1 MKRLLSCLGVF
12 VAVLLLLGAG
22 LAGGIV
28 LDRQVVAEY
37 MPPDNVPA
45 DATANFRLMA
55 EAWNTIYQSY
65 VDRPAVRAQALT
77 YGAIGGMV
85 DALGDTGHSRFLSPE
100 MVQEQHN
107 FTQGQFE
114 GIGAY
119 VEMKDGH
126 VVIVAPIDGSPAQ
139 EAGLHPED
147 IILKVDGENVAGLPI
162 DQVVSRILGPA
173 GTSVAL
179 TILTPETGQTRDVTL
194 VRAHITLQN
203 VFWQQLPG
211 TQIAHVRIVAFSKG
225 VTDDL
230 RQALGEIKQRG
241 LAGIILDLR
250 SNPGGLL
257 SEAVGTAS
265 QFLRG
270 GNVLLEKDAQGA
282 ITPVP
287 VQEGGLAPDLP
298 LVVLIDPGTASAAEI
313 VSGALQDAGRAKLVG
328 ETTFGT
334 GTVLNQFGLSDGSAL
349 LLATEEWL
357 TPEGQLIW
365 HQGIAPDIQVSLP
378 QGTTPLLPQ
387 AEVGMTLEQV
397 RNSGDAQLLRAL
409 ELLNQSVDRQPAQ

>member
-409 ELLNQSVDRQPAQ
+409 ELLKQSVDRQPAQ